1 MNIARCFAFL
11 LLAAVTA
18 GAASAEIVP
27 HRAVYALSLDS
38 VSGSNAVSGA
48 SGRMVMDWT
57 DVCDGWATE
66 LDLRVRLFD
75 PEGEELRFGTAL
87 STWEAKDGRVLRFRV
102 KDRSSYF
109 PSTDYVGRAVLD
121 KTGAGEARYS
131 EPQEMTV
138 TLPKGTLFPTAHS
151 LAVLKAAEA
160 GERVMIAPLFDG
172 SEEGPEALMEASAAM
187 LGPFEDAKTEIGALA
202 EVPYYTVN
210 LAFYRADN
218 PGALPEHEATLRLYT
233 NGVVDRQLFD
243 YGDFVLAADIVELT
257 FHPDPDC

>member
-1 MNIARCFAFL
+1 MILARLLVL
-11 LLAAVTA
+11 LLLV
-18 GAASAEIVP
+18 GFSGSALAQIAP
-27 HRAVYALSLDS
+27 HRAVYSLTLDS
-38 VSGSNAVSGA
+38 ISGSNTVSGA
-48 SGRMVMDWT
+48 SGRMVLDWT

-102 KDRSSYF
+102 KDRSTYF
-109 PSTDYVGRAVLD
+109 PSTDFVGRAVLD
-121 KTGAGEARYS
+121 KTGAGEAHYS
-131 EPQEMTV
+131 EPREMTV
-138 TLPKGTLFPTAHS
+138 TLPQGTLFPTAHS

-172 SEEGPEALMEASAAM
+172 SEDGQEALMEASAAM
-187 LGPFEDAKTEIGALA
+187 LGPFDDKDTRISALA
-202 EVPYYTVN
+202 AIPYYTVN
-210 LAFYRADN
+210 LAFYRAVN
-218 PGALPEHEATLRLYT
+218 GGALPEHEATLRLYT

-257 FHPDPDC
+257 FYPDADC